1 MLNFCTYKNVCK
13 CRGSATNDIMVQVR
27 ALNFYR
33 TWPPAVGKDPL
44 ALLLRNVNA
53 AGAALDA
60 AQREGVMAEL
70 KSAFPRVSLLL
81 SALAH
86 ER

>member
-1 MLNFCTYKNVCK
+1 MGT
-13 CRGSATNDIMVQVR
+13 
-27 ALNFYR
+27 
-33 TWPPAVGKDPL
+33 DPL

-60 AQREGVMAEL
+60 AQREAVLSEL
-70 KSAFPRVSLLL
+70 KAAFPRVSLLL
-81 SALAH
+81 TALAH